1 MVFDLF
7 FSNLYRKMPQALSDV
22 WRHFTAANV
31 EGKAVQ
37 ILCQIICEECNR
49 DAESSD
55 QVHKVPSALTT
66 SNLGKEVEGLLS
78 KVKMMNQTPY
88 R

>member
-1 MVFDLF
+1 MELYLGFCTIF
-7 FSNLYRKMPQALSDV
+7 PPNLYRKMPRALSDA

-31 EGKAVQ
+31 EGKAVHLQ
-37 ILCQIICEECNR
+37 MLCQIISEECNK

-66 SNLGKEVEGLLS
+66 SNL
-78 KVKMMNQTPY
+78 
-88 R
+88 